1 MTEHLVYSLYYVSS
15 FSGPRPG
22 LDQNMNLD
30 TFTISALADELSD
43 TIVGGRIQDVID
55 VDALAIGLEIYVDR
69 NRRYLY
75 LSAHASHPR
84 LHLVDAKL
92 RRGLQ
97 KPTQLG
103 LLLRRYVD
111 GGRILRV
118 TQPAWERLL
127 EIEIG
132 SPDGIFRLVAELMPR
147 RANLLLLRDGMILD
161 CLNRVGPKEN
171 RYRLSL
177 PNHRYVPPPPI
188 RDQLDPSKLTET
200 DIQNLLASADK
211 ESAQTRRKLPGRI
224 LGVSPLLAREIVFR
238 AAGEANARA
247 ADTDAGR
254 LFAAFQSVVSPLIE
268 RRWRPGI
275 GSVHGLPE
283 AFAVFPLTHMDWTEF
298 DSISR
303 AIQDCFGAL
312 AGLDAYK
319 EAKKPAQAAIDET
332 RAKLRAKIKALRRGL
347 PDEGELQRLKQAG
360 ELLLAYQYELSAG
373 QSELRAQYD
382 PDGPEL
388 MVPLDPERTPL
399 ENAQDYFRR
408 YEKAKSAAAALPAL
422 IAEANLELDFVDQL
436 ESDLSGAANWPEIDD
451 VIQILDERG
460 HWQGARRKRIGGGGR
475 QGPLRVVSRDGFVI
489 WVGRNS
495 RQNEKVSF
503 KLANAQDIWLHAR
516 AVPGA
521 HVVIRNDGRRISED
535 LIAEAAAVAAWYS
548 KRRNDATV
556 PVDYTRAKYVKA
568 IKGAGPGMATY
579 RNEKSIAVKPCDES
593 ILK

>member
-1 MTEHLVYSLYYVSS
+1 
-15 FSGPRPG
+15 
-22 LDQNMNLD
+22 MNLD
-30 TFTISALADELSD
+30 TFTISALADELRES
-43 TIVGGRIQDVID
+43 IVGGRIQDVID
-55 VDALAIGLEIYVDR
+55 VDALSIGLEIYANR
-69 NRRYLY
+69 RRRYLF
-75 LSAHASHPR
+75 LSAHALHPR

-97 KPTQLG
+97 RPTQLG
-103 LLLRRYVD
+103 LLLRRYVE

-132 SPDGIFRLVAELMPR
+132 CHDGTFQLVAELMPR

-188 RDQLDPSKLTET
+188 RDQLDPSTVTEA
-200 DIQNLLASADK
+200 DIQNLLASAEK
-211 ESAQTRRKLPGRI
+211 ESAQARRLLPGRI
-224 LGVSPLLAREIVFR
+224 LGLSPLLAREIVFR
-238 AAGEANARA
+238 AAGDPNARA
-247 ADTDAGR
+247 ADTDAGQ
-254 LFAAFQSVVSPLIE
+254 LFAAFHAVVSPLLE

-283 AFAVFPLTHMDWTEF
+283 AVSVFPLTHIDWAES

-312 AGLDAYK
+312 AGVDAYK
-319 EAKKPAQAAIDET
+319 EAKKPVQVAIDET
-332 RAKLRAKIKALRRGL
+332 RAKLRAKIEALRRGL
-347 PDEGELQRLKQAG
+347 PDAGDLQRLQQAG
-360 ELLLAYQYELSAG
+360 ELILAYQYAISAG

-382 PDGPEL
+382 PEGPEL
-388 MVPLDPERTPL
+388 LVSLDPERTPL

-422 IAEANLELDFVDQL
+422 IAEAQLERDFVEQL
-436 ESDLSGAANWPEIDD
+436 ESDLAAAANWPEIDD
-451 VIQILDERG
+451 VVQILDERG
-460 HWQGARRKRIGGGGR
+460 HWQGARRKRIGGGR
-475 QGPLRVVSRDGFVI
+475 QGPLRVVSRDGYVI

-516 AVPGA
+516 DVPGA

-535 LIAEAAAVAAWYS
+535 LIAQAAAVAAWFS
-548 KRRNDATV
+548 KRRHDEKV
-556 PVDYTRAKYVKA
+556 PVDYTRVKYVKA
-568 IKGAGPGMATY
+568 IKGGGPGMATY
-579 RNEKSIAVKPCDES
+579 RNEKSINVQPRDES
-593 ILK
+593 ILA